1 MVAGGAHPKNER
13 HPRLMA
19 QPLSAIEFL
28 CIPMTRASRQRTDP
42 EHARNHASRC
52 IPWRRQLIVF
62 MALLMVM
69 ASASAMQQAPAVQ
82 DLVLAESETQDAQ
95 ANPPSTRGIAV
106 QAANEAAAA
115 QLEPASQD
123 EQDKQGAK
131 DAAQQA
137 SANDESEPRAQSSE
151 PMPTSMPST
160 NATVAAPNAVDSVRG
175 VLFRIFPPMPTEL
188 PAESVLVG
196 PTNVGSLPPAN
207 VVGVPTY
214 SAAADPSS
222 PPTQTLQAQA
232 PEQQPS
238 YLLGTIHFG
247 TPEEQG
253 VDYSVL
259 EKALA
264 SVDTFVNEAD
274 LDETWNTAYDDY
286 RWLSPSQP
294 LTTLVSKY
302 SYAMAR
308 SLLPNVRVQDLLRMK
323 PWSVLALLE
332 ARGETGGDATMDA
345 RLQRVAT
352 AYGKRLVHLET
363 LELQLKALDC
373 VPATQQALVLDERL
387 RSPWILQRESSAAMH
402 YYRSRNLDA
411 WLADIDRLDGL
422 SQEGKAIEQR
432 SRHCLLEERNARWI
446 GQLETL
452 FQDGPSFVAVGAV
465 HLVGPEGLLAVLRRD
480 GYRIE
485 EVPL

>member
-1 MVAGGAHPKNER
+1 
-13 HPRLMA
+13 MA

-28 CIPMTRASRQRTDP
+28 CIPMTRAPRQRTDL
-42 EHARNHASRC
+42 EYARNHAGRRC
-52 IPWRRQLIVF
+52 AWRGQLIVV
-62 MALLMVM
+62 MALLLVM
-69 ASASAMQQAPAVQ
+69 ASASAMQQAQAVL
-82 DLVLAESETQDAQ
+82 DPVLAETATQDA
-95 ANPPSTRGIAV
+95 AEHSSV
-106 QAANEAAAA
+106 
-115 QLEPASQD
+115 
-123 EQDKQGAK
+123 K
-131 DAAQQA
+131 DGF
-137 SANDESEPRAQSSE
+137 EPRAQSSE
-151 PMPTSMPST
+151 PIPTSVPAT
-160 NATVAAPNAVDSVRG
+160 NAAVAAPNAVDSVRG
-175 VLFRIFPPMPTEL
+175 VLFRIFPPIPTEL
-188 PAESVLVG
+188 PAESVIVG
-196 PTNVGSLPPAN
+196 PTNLASLPLAN
-207 VVGVPTY
+207 VAGVPAD

-253 VDYSVL
+253 VDYSIL

-264 SVDTFVNEAD
+264 SVDTFVNEAN

-286 RWLSPSQP
+286 RWLSPAQP
-294 LTTLVSKY
+294 LTSLVSKY

-352 AYGKRLVHLET
+352 ASGKRLVHLET
-363 LELQLKALDC
+363 LELQLQALDC

-452 FQDGPSFVAVGAV
+452 FQDGTAFVAVGAV